1 MATYAVFEHRVFGR
15 KAVKNGFAAG
25 AGGFPIIWALNHK
38 MWSLALLFFLWAVV
52 ATSMNYFLSNIN
64 KTDLFG
70 FLLAQILFYHLAAF
84 FIVGFLGNSILR
96 SRLLMQGYQK
106 ISEIEAMSPEDALAK
121 MASLSPAVQHSS
133 PAPSQS
139 LPTDLAAQISKLNDL
154 RKQGALTDEEYQSAK
169 TRLLK
174 N

>member
-1 MATYAVFEHRVFGR
+1 MATYAVFEHRVFGK

-38 MWSLALLFFLWAVV
+38 MWPLALLFFLWAVI
-52 ATSMNYFLSNIN
+52 ATAMNYFLSNIN

-70 FLLAQILFYHLAAF
+70 FMVAQVLFYHLAAF

-96 SRLLMQGYQK
+96 SRLVTQGYQK

-121 MASLSPAVQHSS
+121 IAGPS
-133 PAPSQS
+133 PAPQPSLVPSQP
-139 LPTDLAAQISKLNDL
+139 LPSDLAAQISKLNDL
-154 RKQGALTDEEYQSAK
+154 RRQGALTDAEYQAAK
-169 TRLLK
+169 NKLL

>member
-1 MATYAVFEHRVFGR
+1 MATFVVFEHRVFGR
-15 KAVKNGFAAG
+15 KAVKNGFSVE
-25 AGGFPIIWALNHK
+25 AGGFPIIWAVSHK
-38 MWSLALLFFLWAVV
+38 EAPLALLFFLWAVV
-52 ATSMNYFLSNIN
+52 ATSMNYFLSNVH

-70 FLLAQILFYHLAAF
+70 FLLAQFLFYHLAAY
-84 FIVGFLGNSILR
+84 FIVGFFGNSILR

-133 PAPSQS
+133 PALSQP

-154 RKQGALTDEEYQSAK
+154 RQQGALTDLEYQAAK
-169 TRLLK
+169 NKLL